1 MLKKRIG
8 IFIPNIHKVG
18 YHNHLNCIS
27 IRAAENGYD
36 TMCFSSYTDLYNGSS
51 YDEGE
56 KSIFHLAYEAD
67 LCAMIIYSELIK
79 DEALVKDLV
88 DFADA
93 HGIPAFAIDK
103 KVKGA
108 YYIGFDYETAF
119 EKITDH
125 IVEQHGAKNVYM
137 ISGQRNNSFSQDRE
151 EAYRRS
157 LEKHGIAFDQNKIY
171 YGEFWD
177 HPAMQAVRDIL
188 KDCGGVLPDAIV
200 CANDSMAIAACTA
213 LEENG
218 VAVPEDIIVSGFD
231 GIERAVKNCPSILTA
246 KYDFEKS
253 AEYMID
259 EIIRLEG
266 SVPQPCDKIFGF
278 DIVLGQSCGCIDNSA
293 RISGKI
299 TSQLYDMIGQREEF
313 KSSMDHMML
322 YNNTGD
328 ELQAVLPGIGKYVKS
343 ILYCGVAIYIYP
355 EFFGYS
361 KKDYP
366 DRVLAAY
373 LDPENLEY
381 FTPFA
386 EVDSQEIYPVSI
398 FKNCSNF
405 VFVPLHCQD
414 RVYGY
419 VMISRLTLSF
429 LAFDR
434 LADFVVH
441 LNMLLSSIENAAK
454 LNEVV
459 NVLNDMY
466 IRDPLTNLLN
476 RRGFDREI
484 PAVIMRAEKEN
495 KKLLL
500 LSADLD
506 GLKFI
511 NDSFGHSE
519 GDFAIYTVAYVLE
532 DTVSDMGVCA
542 RFGGDEFMALLVTDI
557 TPAELEKRFS
567 DKINEASRAANKPYR
582 INASIGIEEA
592 GCDEMVNSFKE
603 VVKRADSKM
612 YKHKKKNKHIKGFR
626 FAEG

>member
-18 YHNHLNCIS
+18 YHNHLNTIS
-27 IRAAENGYD
+27 VKAAENGYD

-56 KSIFHLAYEAD
+56 KSVFHLAYEAD

-79 DEALVKDLV
+79 DEVLTQELA
-88 DFADA
+88 DFAAA

-103 KVKGA
+103 RVDGA
-108 YYIGFDYETAF
+108 YYIGFDYPSAF
-119 EKITDH
+119 EKLTDH
-125 IVEQHGAKNVYM
+125 IIEQHAAKNVYM
-137 ISGQRNNSFSQDRE
+137 ISGQRNNSFSQERE

-157 LEKHGIAFDQNKIY
+157 LEKHDIPFDQNKIY

-177 HPAMQAVRDIL
+177 YPTIQAVKDIL
-188 KDCGGVLPDAIV
+188 KDCGGALPDAIV

-213 LEENG
+213 LEDNG
-218 VAVPEDIIVSGFD
+218 VAVPEDVIVSGFD
-231 GIERAVKNCPSILTA
+231 GIERAEKNCPSILTA
-246 KYDFEKS
+246 KYDFERS

-259 EIIRLEG
+259 EIVRLNC
-266 SVPQPCDKIFGF
+266 SAPQPRDKIFGF
-278 DIVLGQSCGCIDNSA
+278 DMLLGQSCGCIDNSA
-293 RISGKI
+293 RISGKV
-299 TSQLYDMIGQREEF
+299 TSQLYDMINQREEF
-313 KSSMDHMML
+313 KTSMDHMML
-322 YNNTGD
+322 CNNTGED
-328 ELQAVLPGIGKYVKS
+328 IRDMLPKISKYVKS

-366 DRVLAAY
+366 NRVLAAY
-373 LDPENLEY
+373 LDPETLEY

-386 EVDSQEIYPVSI
+386 EVDSGEIYPVSI

-459 NVLNDMY
+459 KALNDMY

-484 PAVIMRAEKEN
+484 PSVIMRAEKE
-495 KKLLL
+495 KKDLLL

-511 NDSFGHSE
+511 NDSFGHNE

-532 DTVSDMGVCA
+532 ETVGDMGVCA
-542 RFGGDEFMALLVTDI
+542 RFGGDEFMALLVTDL
-557 TPAELEKRFS
+557 TPSEIEKRFS
-567 DKINEASRAANKPYR
+567 DKINEASRTANKPYR
-582 INASIGIEEA
+582 INASVGIEEA
-592 GCDEMVNSFKE
+592 ASAEMVNSFKE
-603 VVKRADSKM
+603 VVKRADVKM
-612 YKHKKKNKHIKGFR
+612 YKHKKKNKLAKGLK